1 MFVINYDIE
10 FGRRFFDGSQLV
22 IQVDQGLI
30 KTFLEVPE
38 VFKGHNHLRLTCY
51 NITNNEKIYLRFFV
65 HVIDKNIVHC
75 ILL

>member
-1 MFVINYDIE
+1 MV
-10 FGRRFFDGSQLV
+10 V

-30 KTFLEVPE
+30 KIFREGPE
-38 VFKGHNHLRLTCY
+38 VFKDHNHNHLRLTCY